1 MQKIKHKFWVLLAGV
16 AMFAAVFLL
25 TGMASGTQASAAS
38 AEEVCVHEYGDGIVH
53 LPDCTSGGYTEYICT
68 LCGESYRD
76 NYTDRA
82 EHTYSEVVV
91 QPTCTHEGYTTH
103 FCTVCGYEYTDNYTA
118 ALGHDYQD
126 EVTVATCTEAGYTTH
141 ICTVCGYSYADTRVE
156 ALGHTYK
163 TDVLAPTCTEGGHTT
178 YTCTVCEYSY
188 ELFGQ
193 ICNRLCFA
201 ARSRF
206 YGGT

>member
-91 QPTCTHEGYTTH
+91 QPTCTLRT
-103 FCTVCGYEYTDNYTA
+103 FVPS
-118 ALGHDYQD
+118 
-126 EVTVATCTEAGYTTH
+126 AGM
-141 ICTVCGYSYADTRVE
+141 STR
-156 ALGHTYK
+156 TII
-163 TDVLAPTCTEGGHTT
+163 PP
-178 YTCTVCEYSY
+178 
-188 ELFGQ
+188 
-193 ICNRLCFA
+193 
-201 ARSRF
+201 RSVMIIR
-206 YGGT
+206 TK